1 MADSGIQKPPP
12 TRFATAILD
21 SKVLVCLISSLRLL
35 AVRIT
40 STFKR
45 MAAGEKMDAKTAK
58 VQGKV
63 VSCTSH
69 IKPGAC
75 EQSNTGLVVF
85 DKEDAVSSSFW
96 SMVMT
101 RYVLLSK
108 LTPLNV

>member
-1 MADSGIQKPPP
+1 
-12 TRFATAILD
+12 
-21 SKVLVCLISSLRLL
+21 
-35 AVRIT
+35 
-40 STFKR
+40 
-45 MAAGEKMDAKTAK
+45 MDAKTAK

-85 DKEDAVSSSFW
+85 DKEDVVSSSFW
-96 SMVMT
+96 SMVIT
-101 RYVLLSK
+101 RFVLPSK